1 MDLIFF
7 IEKIRIGLVFL
18 SFIVKLDSE
27 NDEDVDVKVILDI
40 LDFLDE
46 EDDESRGRKECF
58 SFIYL

>member
-1 MDLIFF
+1 MNLIFF

-40 LDFLDE
+40 FDFLDE
-46 EDDESRGRKECF
+46 EDDESRERKECF

>member
-1 MDLIFF
+1 MNLIFF

-18 SFIVKLDSE
+18 SFIVKLDSD

>member
-1 MDLIFF
+1 MNLIFF

-27 NDEDVDVKVILDI
+27 NDEDVDVKVILEI

>member
-1 MDLIFF
+1 MNLNFF

>member
-40 LDFLDE
+40 FDFLDE
-46 EDDESRGRKECF
+46 EDDESRERKECF

>member
-1 MDLIFF
+1 MNLIFF

-40 LDFLDE
+40 LDFLDG

>member
-1 MDLIFF
+1 MNLIFF

>member
-1 MDLIFF
+1 MNLIFF

-58 SFIYL
+58 SFIYF

>member
-1 MDLIFF
+1 MNLIFF

-40 LDFLDE
+40 LDFFDE

>member
-1 MDLIFF
+1 MNLNFF

-27 NDEDVDVKVILDI
+27 NDEDEDVKVILDI

>member
-1 MDLIFF
+1 MNLIFF

-46 EDDESRGRKECF
+46 EDDESKGRKECF